1 MKNKAFLTFLSLNK
15 GTWVETR
22 LHQKETHGF
31 LGADVI
37 GFKSYPIYEKKMPN
51 NNNNTPALVSKF

>member
-37 GFKSYPIYEKKMPN
+37 GFKSYPIYEKKN
-51 NNNNTPALVSKF
+51 AQ